1 MKCIDDEIPFE
12 IPQGW
17 EWCRINKV
25 IRLIS
30 GRDLEPSQYN
40 DTQLGIPYITG
51 ASNFHNENLVINRW
65 TSFPVTISHKGEL
78 LITCKGTIGDMAFNT
93 IGDIHIARQIMSIDS
108 DYINL
113 NYLKIYLEVYVTEL
127 QKAAKSIIPGISRG
141 DLLTALIPI
150 PPFNEQIR
158 IYNFIDNLIPKVVLY
173 GEKQRALEML
183 NDNIMSLLRKSILQE
198 AIQGRLMPQNSNDE
212 PASVLLGRIRREK
225 ERLLKE
231 GKLKKKDI
239 VDSVIFKGDDNK
251 YYEQIGLE
259 TIDITDNIPFEI
271 PHNWEWC
278 RLRDICNIFTGAT
291 FKKEEANAGK
301 QEIRV
306 LRGGNILPFEIALK
320 ADDIFLT
327 KDKVKDNI
335 LLKEN
340 DVITPAVTSLENIG
354 KMARVEYDMNDTT
367 VGGFVF
373 VLRPH
378 YNNTQLSKYLLSF
391 MSSPSAIEYMKSIT
405 NKSGQ
410 AFYNIGKERLALA
423 LLPIPPIVEQQ
434 RIVSMIETIFD
445 RIKA

>member
-1 MKCIDDEIPFE
+1 M
-12 IPQGW
+12 
-17 EWCRINKV
+17 
-25 IRLIS
+25 
-30 GRDLEPSQYN
+30 
-40 DTQLGIPYITG
+40 
-51 ASNFHNENLVINRW
+51 
-65 TSFPVTISHKGEL
+65 
-78 LITCKGTIGDMAFNT
+78 
-93 IGDIHIARQIMSIDS
+93 
-108 DYINL
+108 
-113 NYLKIYLEVYVTEL
+113 
-127 QKAAKSIIPGISRG
+127 
-141 DLLTALIPI
+141 
-150 PPFNEQIR
+150 
-158 IYNFIDNLIPKVVLY
+158 
-173 GEKQRALEML
+173 
-183 NDNIMSLLRKSILQE
+183 
-198 AIQGRLMPQNSNDE
+198 
-212 PASVLLGRIRREK
+212 
-225 ERLLKE
+225 
-231 GKLKKKDI
+231 
-239 VDSVIFKGDDNK
+239 
-251 YYEQIGLE
+251 E

-271 PHNWEWC
+271 PHNWECC